1 MWHQEV
7 PGGVEVLVEV
17 WRSSVLVWMTKEVDL
32 SQGAELHFACEIILK
47 QKVEKKNSLKLT
59 KYWHCVEHYPV

>member
-47 QKVEKKNSLKLT
+47 
-59 KYWHCVEHYPV
+59 